1 MNDDPAGNGHSDGNR
16 NRDSGCSGL
25 PEPFS
30 GSSNTR
36 RRLLQIG
43 LGSAAL
49 PFLAS
54 SWGAALVAAGGR
66 PDFGFQPLPPST
78 DDLVRVAEGCTLQLL
93 YAWGDPV
100 SAGPAFRADA
110 GNSAAEQAEQAGM
123 HHDGMHFFPLHVDG
137 RPSSTRGLLCVNHEY
152 TDERLLH
159 PDGAADWSH
168 GKTLKSQ
175 NAHGVSVIEVELAA
189 QADGPRWRVV
199 RPSPY
204 ARRITA
210 RTPMRIDGPAAGAAA
225 MCTRDDRRGNV
236 VFGTLANCAMGVTPW
251 GTYLTCEE
259 NFDSYFNGLAQPT
272 PAQKR
277 YGIRQ
282 RAAGYRWHEHDS
294 RFDVAREPN
303 EPNRFGWVV
312 EIDPWNPASV
322 PVKHTAL
329 GRCKHEGATVTLAG
343 DGRVVVYMGDDEQ
356 FEYLYKYVSRD
367 RYDAGRPPG
376 RERLLSVGTLH
387 VARFDGDGRGR
398 WLALAHGQNG
408 LDAGGG
414 FADQADILI
423 RTRAAADLAGATK
436 MDRPEWIA
444 VHPHTGEVHCAL
456 TGNSRRLTA
465 DAANP
470 RPANAFG
477 HIIRWREEGGDA
489 AATAFDWDVF
499 VLAGDAQDADPARR
513 GNIRGDDF
521 ACPDGLW
528 FDQRGRLWIQTDV
541 PDSLLERGS
550 RARLGNNQM
559 LVADV
564 VSGEIRRF
572 LTGPKGCE
580 ITGLCATPDGC
591 NLFVNIQHPGEVAA
605 GRSQPGG
612 PLLGSAWP
620 ANQFSEV
627 TGGRPRSATV
637 VIRRQD
643 GGVVGG

>member
-1 MNDDPAGNGHSDGNR
+1 
-16 NRDSGCSGL
+16 
-25 PEPFS
+25 
-30 GSSNTR
+30 
-36 RRLLQIG
+36 
-43 LGSAAL
+43 
-49 PFLAS
+49 
-54 SWGAALVAAGGR
+54 
-66 PDFGFQPLPPST
+66 
-78 DDLVRVAEGCTLQLL
+78 
-93 YAWGDPV
+93 
-100 SAGPAFRADA
+100 
-110 GNSAAEQAEQAGM
+110 
-123 HHDGMHFFPLHVDG
+123 
-137 RPSSTRGLLCVNHEY
+137 
-152 TDERLLH
+152 
-159 PDGAADWSH
+159 
-168 GKTLKSQ
+168 
-175 NAHGVSVIEVELAA
+175 
-189 QADGPRWRVV
+189 
-199 RPSPY
+199 
-204 ARRITA
+204 
-210 RTPMRIDGPAAGAAA
+210 MRIDGPAAGAAA

-294 RFDVAREPN
+294 RFDVASEPN
-303 EPNRFGWVV
+303 EANRFGWVV
-312 EIDPWNPASV
+312 EIDPWNPDSV

-367 RYDAGRPPG
+367 RYDAARPTG

-387 VARFDGDGRGR
+387 VARFDADGRGR
-398 WLALAHGQNG
+398 WLALTHGQNG
-408 LDAGGG
+408 LDTGAG

-423 RTRAAADLAGATK
+423 RTRAAADLVGATK

-444 VHPHTGEVHCAL
+444 VHPQTGEVYCAL

-470 RPANAFG
+470 RPANVFG
-477 HIIRWREEGGDA
+477 HIIRWREQGGDA
-489 AATAFDWDVF
+489 AATSFDWDVF

-541 PDSLLERGS
+541 PGSLLDRGAH
-550 RARLGNNQM
+550 ARLGNNQM

-580 ITGLCATPDGC
+580 ITGLCATPDGR
-591 NLFVNIQHPGEVAA
+591 NLFVNIQHPGEVAG
-605 GRSQPGG
+605 GRSQPGR
-612 PLLGSAWP
+612 PLAGSGWP

-637 VIRRQD
+637 VIRRHD
-643 GGVVGG
+643 GGVVGA